1 VTEPDAL
8 ARGSKRMTHTTDPAP
23 VAGSEKEPDLPLGGS
38 RVQRRLAAAAVELF
52 YRQGALA
59 TPVRQIT
66 EACDLTPGALY
77 NHFGSKDELLYV
89 LVRDI
94 HLRLEDEVTAAQDAV
109 AGDPLAELRAIV
121 AVYVR
126 RHADHRETARVA
138 NREYALLNGAW
149 YDEVVGIRRRLRDR
163 LVRVLLAGKDKG
175 VFHLP
180 GGEDRAAAVLTAI
193 PILDMCVHI
202 SEWFHDRRPLDA
214 AALQRR
220 YVELALRMAGARTD

>member
-1 VTEPDAL
+1 MTE
-8 ARGSKRMTHTTDPAP
+8 
-23 VAGSEKEPDLPLGGS
+23 SELPLGGS
-38 RVQRRLAAAAVELF
+38 RVQRRLAAAAIALF

-94 HLRLEDEVTAAQDAV
+94 HLRLEDEVTAACAAV

-121 AVYVR
+121 GVYVT

-138 NREYALLNGAW
+138 NREYPLLTGAW
-149 YDEVVGIRRRLRDR
+149 YDEVVAIRRRLRDR
-163 LVRVLLAGKDKG
+163 LADVLLAGHEKG
-175 VFHLP
+175 VLRLV
-180 GGEDRAAAVLTAI
+180 GGDDRSAAVLTAI

-202 SEWFHDRRPLDA
+202 SEWFHERRPLGADH
-214 AALQRR
+214 LRSR
-220 YVELALRMAGARTD
+220 YVELALRIAGARTD

>member
-1 VTEPDAL
+1 MTE
-8 ARGSKRMTHTTDPAP
+8 S
-23 VAGSEKEPDLPLGGS
+23 DLPLGGS

-94 HLRLEDEVTAAQDAV
+94 HLRLEDEVTAALEAV
-109 AGDPLAELRAIV
+109 AGDPLEELRAIV

-138 NREYALLNGAW
+138 NREYRLLGGAW
-149 YDEVVGIRRRLRDR
+149 YDEIVTIRRRLRDR
-163 LVRVLLAGKDKG
+163 VVDVLLAGHEKG
-175 VFHLP
+175 VFRLV
-180 GGEDRAAAVLTAI
+180 GGDGRAAAVLTAV

-202 SEWFHDRRPLDA
+202 SEWFRDRRRPGA
-214 AALQRR
+214 AELQAR
-220 YVELALRMAGARTD
+220 YVELALRMAGAQTD